1 MDLKINSR
9 WIVIFTLFLAS
20 FIALLCV
27 GKSHS
32 WHTQQRE
39 QKIEEMKDAFDIAI
53 QKEKMQFIKKM
64 VMNFDAANS
73 PDADVISLDE
83 KMAYLNQSYLSRIDP
98 HRHHLDSIYQAEL
111 LRRGFSLL
119 TAISYS
125 LDDTTKASCS
135 FTDLQNMTLLKEH
148 TFRNTLKEPPFI
160 LRAYVNDLE
169 SLPSGLWHAYL
180 LMALG
185 IFGIVLAIYLVAKE
199 WKRALAIATLNIQ
212 AQQAQTPFIPEAYT
226 IPTQWVHIAPSILY
240 DETCHLLKD
249 EKSGMEIAL
258 KTPDFKIFEAY
269 IHREKRI
276 LLYLEIAEIIAPTIS
291 NGAMSQQEKDRIRKS
306 IKSLE
311 KQIEPFGF
319 GFENKRNTSYRLVL
333 PGEEASSG
341 H

>member
-1 MDLKINSR
+1 
-9 WIVIFTLFLAS
+9 
-20 FIALLCV
+20 
-27 GKSHS
+27 
-32 WHTQQRE
+32 
-39 QKIEEMKDAFDIAI
+39 
-53 QKEKMQFIKKM
+53 
-64 VMNFDAANS
+64 MNFDAANS

-185 IFGIVLAIYLVAKE
+185 IFGIVLAIFLVAKE
-199 WKRALAIATLNIQ
+199 WKRALAIATQNIQ

-240 DETCHLLKD
+240 DET
-249 EKSGMEIAL
+249 
-258 KTPDFKIFEAY
+258 Y